1 MKNSSQLKFETRA
14 IHAGQEPDPQTGAV
28 VTPIVHSSTFVQDGI
43 GENRNY
49 VYARTANPTRLTL
62 ERCLADLEGAEVAFA
77 FPTGLAAAATVL
89 ELADAGAHVI
99 AHDDLYGGIH
109 RLLQDVRPRSA
120 GHQVSFVDFSDVD
133 AVAAAVTSK
142 TSLLWY
148 ETPSNPLLKVVDIA
162 KISDIARSCGA
173 LSVCDNTF
181 SSPYL
186 QQPLELGADIAV
198 HSATKFL
205 NGHSDMLAG
214 VAAISTSAPDWVVER
229 ITFMQNALGAVLGAT
244 ESSLLLR
251 SIKTLPLRMQR
262 HCENARQVAEHF
274 AENRDRYQLE
284 AVHYP
289 GLPDHPGYEVAARQ
303 MKDFG
308 AIVTLLVHGGIE
320 RADRILRGCELFK
333 FAVSLGGVESLI
345 QHPAS
350 LTHDAVPKEKR
361 DRVGVTDNLVRL
373 SVGIEDAGDLIADL
387 EQAFMRGL

>member
-1 MKNSSQLKFETRA
+1 MSNNKQLKFETRA

-28 VTPIVHSSTFVQDGI
+28 VTPIVHASTFVQHGI
-43 GENRNY
+43 GEKREF

-62 ERCLADLEGAEVAFA
+62 ERCIADLEGARVAYA
-77 FPTGLAAAATVL
+77 FPTGLAAASAIL
-89 ELADAGAHVI
+89 ELLDSGAHVI
-99 AHDDLYGGIH
+99 AHDDLYGGLH
-109 RLLQDVRPRSA
+109 RLLEDVRTRSA
-120 GHQVSFVDFSDVD
+120 GLEVTFVDFSDAD
-133 AVAAAVTSK
+133 AVAQAVKSNTRM
-142 TSLLWY
+142 LWY

-162 KISDIARSCGA
+162 HIADIAKSCGA

-186 QQPLELGADIAV
+186 QQPLALGADIAV

-205 NGHSDMLAG
+205 NGHSDLLAG
-214 VAAISTSAPDWVVER
+214 AAAISTSAPEWVSER
-229 ITFMQNALGAVLGAT
+229 LPFLQNALGAVLSAP

-262 HCENARQVAEHF
+262 HCENARAIAEHF
-274 AENRDRYQLE
+274 HDNRERYRLE

-289 GLPDHPGYEVAARQ
+289 GLPDHPGHEIAAKQ
-303 MKDFG
+303 MRDFG
-308 AIVTLLVHGGIE
+308 AIVTLHVEGGIE
-320 RADRILRGCELFK
+320 RADRILRSCELFK

-350 LTHDAVPKEKR
+350 LTHAAVPKEKR
-361 DRVGVTDNLVRL
+361 DRVGVTDNLIRL

-387 EQAFMRGL
+387 EHAFTRD

>member
-1 MKNSSQLKFETRA
+1 VVRDPIQPAAQGGRYRENFGYRQKLRRA
-14 IHAGQEPDPQTGAV
+14 V
-28 VTPIVHSSTFVQDGI
+28 
-43 GENRNY
+43 
-49 VYARTANPTRLTL
+49 
-62 ERCLADLEGAEVAFA
+62 
-77 FPTGLAAAATVL
+77 GLRQHLFIALSAAT
-89 ELADAGAHVI
+89 AGTGRGYRRAFGNQVFE
-99 AHDDLYGGIH
+99 
-109 RLLQDVRPRSA
+109 RSF
-120 GHQVSFVDFSDVD
+120 GHARRRRRDFGS
-133 AVAAAVTSK
+133 
-142 TSLLWY
+142 
-148 ETPSNPLLKVVDIA
+148 
-162 KISDIARSCGA
+162 GA
-173 LSVCDNTF
+173 
-181 SSPYL
+181 
-186 QQPLELGADIAV
+186 
-198 HSATKFL
+198 
-205 NGHSDMLAG
+205 AG
-214 VAAISTSAPDWVVER
+214 VAAISAAAPDWVVER
-229 ITFMQNALGAVLGAT
+229 ITFMQNALGAVLGAA

-274 AENRDRYQLE
+274 VENQDRYQLE

-289 GLPDHPGYEVAARQ
+289 GLPDHPGYDVAARQ

-308 AIVTLLVHGGIE
+308 AIVTLHVHGGIE